1 MHNLNQLQGI
11 ILGSQSIMMSMEPI
25 WCQWNQCGVRLC
37 LRESAFSLRLAKL
50 AAGNW
55 PPSHKWL
62 MGNAL
67 EDCNFELGQDL
78 IDEERERQASQY
90 FAIGL
95 FVKQE
100 GIVCWFKS
108 SKDSVVVVEKIRSPC
123 CYF

>member
-50 AAGNW
+50 PGNW

-62 MGNAL
+62 MANAL

-78 IDEERERQASQY
+78 IDEEKERQATASHR
-90 FAIGL
+90 AICQTRGDCL
-95 FVKQE
+95 LV
-100 GIVCWFKS
+100 
-108 SKDSVVVVEKIRSPC
+108 
-123 CYF
+123 

>member
-1 MHNLNQLQGI
+1 
-11 ILGSQSIMMSMEPI
+11 MEPI

-78 IDEERERQASQY
+78 IDEEKERQAIFY
-90 FAIGL
+90 
-95 FVKQE
+95 
-100 GIVCWFKS
+100 C
-108 SKDSVVVVEKIRSPC
+108 
-123 CYF
+123 